1 LGRSSLLQLKVGTE
15 ARAVDQ
21 GCM

>member
-21 GCM
+21 GCV